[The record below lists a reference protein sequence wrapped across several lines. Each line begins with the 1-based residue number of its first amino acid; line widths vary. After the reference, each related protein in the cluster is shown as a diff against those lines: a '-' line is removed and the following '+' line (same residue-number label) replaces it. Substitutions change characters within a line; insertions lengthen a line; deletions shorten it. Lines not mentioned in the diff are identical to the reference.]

1 MEDREYTYTYVPD
14 FITEKWSKDGS
25 SVMLLD
31 ARDCSVIEDDF
42 RNIYWE
48 KYFISK
54 PVEEITNHVLFDEKK
69 LVDNLNKVVNGD
81 YLLLE
86 TIEKDIAALASML
99 FYTNPF
105 SPWRM
110 SRILAEEKNIKDE
123 VKAYEYL
130 YSAIKSGRNTS
141 ELIDARYMSSFM
153 AAYMYDLKPAL
164 LEAPSGSS
172 FVLGYNPLLTL
183 NFFECE
189 KINPSVSF
197 FRNGTIMFITIS
209 PKYAVCLYDS
219 FVYRPK
225 KTDGRIVLSKKEV
238 LDINMYMMSGGSD
251 IIFYPDGECDETYF
265 TSLMKAS
272 KESRIYVS
280 EFDLPSFRLISR
292 AYAVQNIETRA
303 YPGLLNMYDTSPS
316 RERINFAQ
324 RNEFIEKLLKGDR
337 SGRNL

>member
-1 MEDREYTYTYVPD
+1 MKEEEYKYTYVPD

-31 ARDCSVIEDDF
+31 ARNCSVIEDDF

-48 KYFISK
+48 KYFISE
-54 PVEEITNHVLFDEKK
+54 PVEEITGHVLFDEKK
-69 LVDNLNKVVNGD
+69 LVDNLDRVVNGD

-110 SRILAEEKNIKDE
+110 SRILAEKKIKDE
-123 VKAYEYL
+123 AKAYEYL
-130 YSAIKSGRNTS
+130 YSAITSGRNTS
-141 ELIDARYMSSFM
+141 ELIDARYMSYFM

-183 NFFECE
+183 NFFESE
-189 KINPSVSF
+189 KIDPSVSF
-197 FRNGTIMFITIS
+197 LRNGAIMFITIS

-225 KTDGRIVLSKKEV
+225 KTDGRIMLSEKEV
-238 LDINMYMMSGGSD
+238 LDIDMYMMSGGSD
-251 IIFYPDGECDETYF
+251 ITFYPDGECDETYF
-265 TSLMKAS
+265 TSLMKTS
-272 KESRIYVS
+272 KESRIHIN

-292 AYAVQNIETRA
+292 AYNVQNIETRA

-324 RNEFIEKLLKGDR
+324 RNEYIEKLLKGDR
-337 SGRNL
+337 SGRN